1 MFYSKKSNISL
12 ILFNKISASG
22 ILYVLKWTAFVLHV
36 LKIETKEYS
45 QDINSNN
52 VVVHNQLS
60 FFKNKITNYLWSPN
74 STKSWTSQ
82 IWHPQQIADKETFA
96 HLERFWFFFV
106 VWFLWMQ
113 LFIISLVNS
122 SGFFPPSISLLEKY
136 NPLQDCFQYT
146 YWI

>member
-1 MFYSKKSNISL
+1 MFYSKNSNISL

-45 QDINSNN
+45 QDISSNN
-52 VVVHNQLS
+52 AVVHNQLS

-96 HLERFWFFFV
+96 HLESFWFSFGC
-106 VWFLWMQ
+106 L
-113 LFIISLVNS
+113 ISLNAIV
-122 SGFFPPSISLLEKY
+122 Y
-136 NPLQDCFQYT
+136 NILSELIRIFSAINKPVRK
-146 YWI
+146 I

>member
-1 MFYSKKSNISL
+1 MFYSKNSNISL

-45 QDINSNN
+45 QDISSNN

-96 HLERFWFFFV
+96 HLESFWFSFGC
-106 VWFLWMQ
+106 L
-113 LFIISLVNS
+113 ISLNAIV
-122 SGFFPPSISLLEKY
+122 Y
-136 NPLQDCFQYT
+136 NILSELIRIFSAINKPVRK
-146 YWI
+146 I

>member
-1 MFYSKKSNISL
+1 MFYSKNSNISL

-45 QDINSNN
+45 QDISSNN
-52 VVVHNQLS
+52 AVVHNQLS

-96 HLERFWFFFV
+96 HLERFWFFFGC
-106 VWFLWMQ
+106 L
-113 LFIISLVNS
+113 ISLNAIV
-122 SGFFPPSISLLEKY
+122 Y
-136 NPLQDCFQYT
+136 NILSELIRIFSAINKPVRK
-146 YWI
+146 I

>member
-1 MFYSKKSNISL
+1 MFYSKNSNISL

-36 LKIETKEYS
+36 LKIETKEYN
-45 QDINSNN
+45 QDISSNN

-96 HLERFWFFFV
+96 HLESFWFSFGC
-106 VWFLWMQ
+106 L
-113 LFIISLVNS
+113 ISLNAIV
-122 SGFFPPSISLLEKY
+122 Y
-136 NPLQDCFQYT
+136 NILSELIRIFSAINKPVRK
-146 YWI
+146 I

>member
-1 MFYSKKSNISL
+1 MFYSKNSNISL
-12 ILFNKISASG
+12 ILFNKISAFG

-45 QDINSNN
+45 QDISSNN

-96 HLERFWFFFV
+96 HLESFWFSFGC
-106 VWFLWMQ
+106 L
-113 LFIISLVNS
+113 ISLNAIV
-122 SGFFPPSISLLEKY
+122 Y
-136 NPLQDCFQYT
+136 NILSELIRIFSAINKPVRK
-146 YWI
+146 I

>member
-1 MFYSKKSNISL
+1 MFYSKNSNISL

-45 QDINSNN
+45 QDISSNN
-52 VVVHNQLS
+52 AVVHNQLS

-96 HLERFWFFFV
+96 HLESFWFSFGC
-106 VWFLWMQ
+106 L
-113 LFIISLVNS
+113 ISLNAIV
-122 SGFFPPSISLLEKY
+122 Y
-136 NPLQDCFQYT
+136 NILSELIRIFSTINKPVRK
-146 YWI
+146 I

>member
-1 MFYSKKSNISL
+1 MFYSKNSNISL
-12 ILFNKISASG
+12 ILFNKISAFG

-45 QDINSNN
+45 QDISSNN
-52 VVVHNQLS
+52 AVVHNQLS

-96 HLERFWFFFV
+96 HLESFWFSFGC
-106 VWFLWMQ
+106 L
-113 LFIISLVNS
+113 ISLNAIVYNILS
-122 SGFFPPSISLLEKY
+122 ELIRIFFAINKPVRKI
-136 NPLQDCFQYT
+136 
-146 YWI
+146 